1 MLMRIRVPFPRRI
14 TICIIKISTK
24 RVAQALDNQ
33 KAPSGKIPPEWFC
46 FPTPFYIS
54 LLPGRIQI
62 LFFSNSLFT
71 IVNSS
76 SSMNKYRNFPEP
88 NEKREERK

>member
-33 KAPSGKIPPEWFC
+33 KAPSGKIPPEWFG
-46 FPTPFYIS
+46 FPIPLYGFFFTCNTLECVKIKYVFYY
-54 LLPGRIQI
+54 GYIQ
-62 LFFSNSLFT
+62 L
-71 IVNSS
+71 
-76 SSMNKYRNFPEP
+76 
-88 NEKREERK
+88 